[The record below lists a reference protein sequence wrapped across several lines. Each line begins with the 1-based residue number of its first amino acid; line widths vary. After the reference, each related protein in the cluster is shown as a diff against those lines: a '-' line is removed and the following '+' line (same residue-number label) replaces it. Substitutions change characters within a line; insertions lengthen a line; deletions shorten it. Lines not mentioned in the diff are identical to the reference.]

1 MTLPIVLADDN
12 RLFDLLP
19 LTYTRPVWDLRCG
32 IFTQRER
39 WEAWLGTQVFGH
51 ASGPLGQ
58 SFSRLPDSAWALVV
72 NSGMMPDA
80 ELLLALNELQPDNLW
95 IQPDGQWLA
104 AVVPTQMLR
113 DWTGVLDAGF
123 WEGAVER
130 EFDLGWKGLWLRFP
144 EDLFINNGSMIARDF
159 PLATR
164 QGPSTPITDPHT
176 RVYGADNLYV
186 APGVR
191 IRAAILNAEDGP
203 IYLGPQAQI
212 GEGAILVRPHAICAN
227 GTVALGAKLRGD
239 TTVGPFCKVGGEVSN
254 SILMSYSNKGHDGYL
269 GNAVIGSWC
278 NLGADTNNS
287 NLKNNYA
294 EVKLWHEASG
304 RFRSTGLQFC
314 GLIMG
319 DHSKCGINTMFNTGT
334 VVGVSAN
341 IFGDG
346 FPRQTIPSF
355 SWGGAAGFKTYVLD
369 KALEVAELV
378 MQRRGISLSEADKA
392 IMAAVFEQTAGLRKA

>member
-12 RLFDLLP
+12 RILDLLP
-19 LTYTRPVWDLRCG
+19 LTFTRPVWDLRMG
-32 IFTQRER
+32 IFTQKER
-39 WEAWLGTQVFGH
+39 WEAMLGGQVFTFAPGVLAMGFNH
-51 ASGPLGQ
+51 LPL
-58 SFSRLPDSAWALVV
+58 AHEALVV
-72 NSGMMPDA
+72 NSGVMPDEEMLRELSELSPNHFLTDPANGWIAARCPA
-80 ELLLALNELQPDNLW
+80 ELLKQQQGP
-95 IQPDGQWLA
+95 
-104 AVVPTQMLR
+104 
-113 DWTGVLDAGF
+113 LDPGF
-123 WEGAVER
+123 WEAHDMR
-130 EFDLGWKGLWLRFP
+130 PQASDRKRLWIRYP
-144 EDLFINNGSMIARDF
+144 EHIFLHNGEMIARDF

-164 QGPSTPITDPHT
+164 QGPSEPVTDPHT

-186 APGVR
+186 APGAR
-191 IRAAILNAEDGP
+191 IRAAILNAEEGP

-239 TTVGPFCKVGGEVSN
+239 TTVGPYCKVGGEVSN

-346 FPRQTIPSF
+346 FPRQTIASF
-355 SWGGAAGFKTYVLD
+355 AWGGAAGFKTYALD

-378 MQRRGISLSEADKA
+378 MQRRGISLSDADRA
-392 IMAAVFEQTAGLRKA
+392 ILTSVFEQTAGSRRA